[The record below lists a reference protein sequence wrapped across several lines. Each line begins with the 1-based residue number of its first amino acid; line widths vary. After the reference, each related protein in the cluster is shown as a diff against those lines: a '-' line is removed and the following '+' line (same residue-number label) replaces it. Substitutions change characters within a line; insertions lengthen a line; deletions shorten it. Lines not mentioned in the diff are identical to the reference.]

1 MMTIFEQLA
10 MDLIGTVET
19 GADGMYTGRTRA
31 LAEMVNAVI
40 LNDDEKIRHA
50 TWVEQR
56 AMITEMFYKTFP
68 YCEAKQF
75 NKYLMKKYS
84 INNKSEGK
92 HND

>member
-40 LNDDEKIRHA
+40 LSDNEKIRCA
-50 TWVEQR
+50 TWEEQR
-56 AMITEMFYKTFP
+56 AMITANFYKVFP
-68 YCEAKQF
+68 Y
-75 NKYLMKKYS
+75 LKK
-84 INNKSEGK
+84 
-92 HND
+92 